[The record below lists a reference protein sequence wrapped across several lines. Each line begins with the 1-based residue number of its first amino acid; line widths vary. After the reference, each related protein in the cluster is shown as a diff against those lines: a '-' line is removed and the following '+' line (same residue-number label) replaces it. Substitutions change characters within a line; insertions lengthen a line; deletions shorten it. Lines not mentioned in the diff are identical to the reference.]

1 MSNINYLGINEN
13 FPVAGEDNDTQV
25 FRDNFDTIKT
35 SLQTAK
41 DEITDLQDNV
51 ARTDLEEVNFNR
63 TVIRRAVMQDTYE
76 RLAPGGELGA
86 TCTPDFED
94 GSYHVYSFITN
105 STISFLGLP
114 DENAD
119 PRGNAKMTLELNSTG
134 DGLANERTL
143 TFVTTSGTVLKK
155 SNNWPETGN
164 ILKVSSS
171 TNPKIIEV
179 WRNRNDRIFLNYVG
193 QFSS

>member
-41 DEITDLQDNV
+41 DEITDLQDNA

-63 TVIRRAVMQDTYE
+63 TVIRRAVIQDTYE
-76 RLAPGGELGA
+76 RLASGGEITIG
-86 TCTPDFED
+86 TINPDFED
-94 GSYHVYSFITN
+94 GSYHIYSFTTN
-105 STISFLGLP
+105 CTISFLGLP

-119 PRGNAKMTLELNSTG
+119 PRGNAKMTLELYSNNTE
-134 DGLANERTL
+134 ERTL